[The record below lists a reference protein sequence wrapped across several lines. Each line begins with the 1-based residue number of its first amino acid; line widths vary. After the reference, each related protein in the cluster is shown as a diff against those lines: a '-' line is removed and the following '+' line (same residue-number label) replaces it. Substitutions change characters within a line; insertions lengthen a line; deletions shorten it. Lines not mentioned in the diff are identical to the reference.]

1 MSKYTGKLI
10 ESTPFMAGMTALGGF
25 CNAYTGMTRGGVF
38 ANAHTANMTRMA
50 IAAATLDWATAFNA
64 LVPVLGC
71 LAGAT
76 LCEFV
81 REERPGK
88 TNWLERDWHHRA
100 VLMVMLSLF
109 IVGFIPSTVPHAI
122 VNAFMSFVTGFQ
134 LDIFRTWWGGAHN
147 TTICTGNLRN
157 LAQHIHDAV
166 RRTTPDAGKK
176 MCAYIFLVPSF
187 CLGAFIC
194 AWLCQIFG
202 VRASWFG
209 ALFLLGG
216 LVWMYLDE
224 KKAA

>member
-38 ANAHTANMTRMA
+38 ANAHTANMTRLA
-50 IAAATLDWATAFNA
+50 ISVANLDWTTAFNA
-64 LVPVLGC
+64 LVPTLGC
-71 LAGAT
+71 IAGAT

-88 TNWLERDWHHRA
+88 TSWLEKDWHHRA
-100 VLMVMLSLF
+100 VLMVMLALF

-134 LDIFRTWWGGAHN
+134 LDIFRTWWGGGHN

-157 LAQHIHDAV
+157 LAQYIHAAI
-166 RRTTPDAGKK
+166 RRETPGAGKK
-176 MCAYIFLVPSF
+176 VVIYAFLVLSF
-187 CLGAFIC
+187 CFGALLC
-194 AWLCQIFG
+194 AWLCLLFG
-202 VRASWFG
+202 VKASWVG
-209 ALFLLGG
+209 AAFLLAC
-216 LVWMYLDE
+216 LVWMYIDE